1 MRRNRNMPI
10 VALLAVFLLVFIIVI
25 AIRHIKV
32 YIVFS
37 SGLGPFIII
46 GLIILLILFVFF
58 KGL

>member
-10 VALLAVFLLVFIIVI
+10 VLLLGLFLVLFLVIL
-25 AIRHIKV
+25 AIKHIKV

-37 SGLGPFIII
+37 SGLGPFFLVA
-46 GLIILLILFVFF
+46 LIILLMIVVFL